1 VSMLS
6 HVKTN
11 IIDVS
16 LKLNEKMFWL
26 WKTNKELF
34 EWELAKIS

>member
-1 VSMLS
+1 MIDGGKRELERERVSMLS

-16 LKLNEKMFWL
+16 LKLNEKMF
-26 WKTNKELF
+26 
-34 EWELAKIS
+34 